1 MENNFLGATSSDKL
15 DKAVEK
21 IKNGDKSL
29 AAANELITLENADK
43 RSDATV
49 SKFTKDPSQMSST
62 ERAELAGYQRVYA
75 AEMEKKYGSAVSQ
88 ELVKDCCQ
96 AVTI

>member
-1 MENNFLGATSSDKL
+1 MWVARLLKVKGFNICKAPRPLSRGAYFIVENNFLGATSSDKL

-43 RSDATV
+43 RSDATCLNLL
-49 SKFTKDPSQMSST
+49 KTLHK
-62 ERAELAGYQRVYA
+62 
-75 AEMEKKYGSAVSQ
+75 
-88 ELVKDCCQ
+88 
-96 AVTI
+96 